1 MRVVVRAANSTS
13 RVVAIDAADVSFR
26 DSLGCLDGEAF
37 AREVHVV
44 NQTLLVG
51 DADLFALPLVSED
64 VSRRALIRFSEGRVL
79 LFEHVR
85 VLAL

>member
-1 MRVVVRAANSTS
+1 MRVVVRATNSTS
-13 RVVAIDAADVSFR
+13 RVVAVDTADVSFR
-26 DSLGCLDGEAF
+26 DSLGCLDREAF

-44 NQTLLVG
+44 NQALLVG
-51 DADLFALPLVSED
+51 DADLFALSLVSED